1 MKSTTNSIQ
10 RGYMVSKALVDTL
23 EAEEQRRDH
32 QYIIDHDIHNPDG
45 SVPDYVWCMDD
56 EEAFSK
62 ANEELGKIEVESGLQ
77 DKINVAR
84 EALKIAEAKLIKYG
98 LSIAPAHEREVLTEA
113 VKKDYKVREK
123 VLDLALRLDVSTV
136 HC

>member
-10 RGYMVSKALVDTL
+10 RAYMVAKALVDTL

-32 QYIIDHDIHNPDG
+32 QYIVDHGIHNPDG
-45 SVPDYVWCMDD
+45 SVPKYVWCIDD
-56 EEAFSK
+56 EEAFNK
-62 ANEELGKIEVESGLQ
+62 ANEELGKMEVESGLQ

-84 EALKIAEAKLIKYG
+84 EALKIAEKKLIKYG
-98 LSIAPAHEREVLTEA
+98 LSLAPAHEREVLTEA

-136 HC
+136 IR

>member
-10 RGYMVSKALVDTL
+10 RAYMVAKALVDTL
-23 EAEEQRRDH
+23 EAEEQKRDH
-32 QYIIDHDIHNPDG
+32 QYIIDHNIVNPDG
-45 SVPDYVWCMDD
+45 SIPEYVWCIDD

-77 DKINVAR
+77 DKFNVAR
-84 EALKIAEAKLIKYG
+84 EALKIAEEKLIKYG
-98 LSIAPAHEREVLTEA
+98 LSLAPTHEREVLTKA
-113 VKKDYKVREK
+113 VKENYKVREK

-136 HC
+136 TR